1 MSYVQAFREIVEV
14 HDKDRKGNGKGSMLQ
29 HELTKVPCVRLPS
42 LLSGHK
48 YFPNKRKRRRVGSL
62 QFAHSKN
69 IINNNLNKCNY
80 YSILPETDENS
91 E

>member
-29 HELTKVPCVRLPS
+29 HELTKVPCVSLPS

-48 YFPNKRKRRRVGSL
+48 YFPNKSKWRTVGSL

-69 IINNNLNKCNY
+69 IINNYLNKCNY
-80 YSILPETDENS
+80 YSILPKTDENC